1 MKPSSRYVITTAA
14 LVVIG
19 FGFAPA
25 WAQRQNTPAAQ
36 PSANKPADPAL
47 LPDQELGRR
56 FMVNA
61 EELPPPKTGPVVSSR
76 SLTVPYQGQ
85 TPRVLEGFTTTA
97 FATGLEH
104 PRRLLVLPNGD
115 VLVAEQKVGHLTLL
129 RDEDGDGKADWIQR
143 HAEGFNAPYGLAW
156 RDGFVLVADQDGIWK
171 VPHRLGALR
180 PGRGG
185 GEQQKAADIPPDQ
198 RKPSPSVV
206 GEEMI
211 TKKGVFGIVQGHMN
225 RHLAIDPKTNALFV
239 GVGSSG
245 NLGVEP
251 EVKASI
257 QRFDPD
263 GTNQTTFASGLRNA
277 TALAFEPATGDL
289 YAVVQERDGLG
300 DKLPPD
306 YLTRVQKDAFYG
318 WPYAYIGPN
327 PQPGF
332 ASLKPE
338 KVKAAVKPDV
348 LFEAHSS
355 AMDLVFYD
363 GQQFPTEYRG
373 GAFVALK
380 GSWNRSEPTGY
391 KVVFVPFQDG
401 RPQGGYQNFA
411 VGFWVSGVNRAEVW
425 GRPAALAVAK
435 DGSLLVADD
444 TGGTVWRI
452 AYTGP
457 QAGKPDGTTGTAPR

>member
-1 MKPSSRYVITTAA
+1 
-14 LVVIG
+14 
-19 FGFAPA
+19 
-25 WAQRQNTPAAQ
+25 
-36 PSANKPADPAL
+36 
-47 LPDQELGRR
+47 
-56 FMVNA
+56 
-61 EELPPPKTGPVVSSR
+61 
-76 SLTVPYQGQ
+76 
-85 TPRVLEGFTTTA
+85 
-97 FATGLEH
+97 
-104 PRRLLVLPNGD
+104 
-115 VLVAEQKVGHLTLL
+115 
-129 RDEDGDGKADWIQR
+129 
-143 HAEGFNAPYGLAW
+143 
-156 RDGFVLVADQDGIWK
+156 
-171 VPHRLGALR
+171 
-180 PGRGG
+180 
-185 GEQQKAADIPPDQ
+185 
-198 RKPSPSVV
+198 
-206 GEEMI
+206 
-211 TKKGVFGIVQGHMN
+211 
-225 RHLAIDPKTNALFV
+225 
-239 GVGSSG
+239 
-245 NLGVEP
+245 
-251 EVKASI
+251 
-257 QRFDPD
+257 
-263 GTNQTTFASGLRNA
+263 
-277 TALAFEPATGDL
+277 
-289 YAVVQERDGLG
+289 
-300 DKLPPD
+300 
-306 YLTRVQKDAFYG
+306 VQKDAFYG